1 MHFRRS
7 PVLPLA
13 NGNPGTK
20 SDRTE
25 KIDQNG
31 IAPPATPINV
41 DNGNGGYATGLLQG
55 AKPIVPELNFSGL
68 TKRTYWHDRRSGG
81 VEPAAV
87 VAQTCKAG
95 LIGALL
101 LLITTPAK
109 TAVASAND
117 NMHAVAIL

>member
-1 MHFRRS
+1 
-7 PVLPLA
+7 
-13 NGNPGTK
+13 
-20 SDRTE
+20 
-25 KIDQNG
+25 
-31 IAPPATPINV
+31 
-41 DNGNGGYATGLLQG
+41 
-55 AKPIVPELNFSGL
+55 
-68 TKRTYWHDRRSGG
+68 SGG